1 MRATLFA
8 NWNNFRPH
16 ANPGGP
22 HHKGPKMKYIM
33 FEDFSGDPLPI
44 LIPNRIG
51 YLEFR
56 EQIPYT
62 KVLSAGY
69 VQIRPT
75 GITCHGEAKE
85 LNTAARPVDAEII
98 SEKLEAPEY

>member
-1 MRATLFA
+1 
-8 NWNNFRPH
+8 
-16 ANPGGP
+16 
-22 HHKGPKMKYIM
+22 MKYIM

-44 LIPNRIG
+44 IFPNRIG

-62 KVLSAGY
+62 NVLSAGY
-69 VQIRPT
+69 VQLRPG

-85 LNTAARPVDAEII
+85 LEREARPEDAAII
-98 SEKLEAPEY
+98 AEKLDAPEI

>member
-1 MRATLFA
+1 
-8 NWNNFRPH
+8 
-16 ANPGGP
+16 
-22 HHKGPKMKYIM
+22 MKYIM

-44 LIPNRIG
+44 IFPNRIG

-62 KVLSAGY
+62 NVISAGY
-69 VQIRPT
+69 VQMRPD

-85 LNTAARPVDAEII
+85 LEKTARPEDAEII
-98 SEKLEAPEY
+98 SEKLDKPEN